1 MTGDVVGSRQSAG
14 WTIGEVDVQALAVRN
29 LTYALFVELGRAP
42 SAPRK
47 SDWRRI

>member
-1 MTGDVVGSRQSAG
+1 MSWAAG
-14 WTIGEVDVQALAVRN
+14 RALDGTIGEVDVQALAVRN